1 MILQL
6 LSLIISASEA
16 SNTGE
21 EQRKYTTFKDLTK
34 TREFIDKS
42 LLIKFILDNHWHIY
56 IEAPPGFGKTANLQ
70 MLRDF
75 FALDVNSHGYSINA
89 AEILKTDETFQNIGK
104 RRKGLRN
111 TLAKRVS
118 FVSNTDSQSVPVSEN
133 VTKTFSVSTKS
144 LRNYDTFSKPP
155 LRILQES
162 PELFETQFARYPVL
176 FIDFGNMSTKSYQ
189 DYIRT
194 FKVMV
199 SKLFDQFKYLLKSNR
214 LSRSN
219 KDEYLLFRDQVTG
232 LSMNEVTLGGVKLA
246 GLLSAHHHR
255 KAIVLIDNFD
265 VPIREAL
272 LAPHLDIES
281 YREIAWSVSRMVK
294 GLTESR
300 FVHRTIVTGCLRI
313 EIADGLMHFHIFED
327 ESLHRYYGLTDYDVL
342 ELAKRSNGQKN
353 IAHVRNWYGGY
364 KTASKGHDIYNTR
377 STISYFKTGVLKPYR
392 FESIKFKT
400 LKTLL
405 AFRKLGRDVEEAF
418 DDKTRLCIRE
428 KISWRRFRRLR
439 RTIFSS
445 NQTVLHRSLF
455 LQILLD
461 HGFYTIQDG
470 NRLHVPNFEAMLDIK
485 NLIFDRGYYIDKLN
499 IPDQTIDSF
508 VQSIDRLS
516 GEDTSFH
523 NFFGAVT
530 ELFKNRIPRGARE
543 LAHTL
548 VTLVADARKFSLLRG
563 QETPESG
570 RQDVLVKR
578 STEIGIVIGILV
590 GSINEETLKPV
601 YHKSLQVFPD
611 CKFRVAILLGLKPQ
625 GAAGDLDILYAFDNR
640 TVVDSS
646 TYRYESRVTTLAAT
660 IIEKTGGRP

>member
-342 ELAKRSNGQKN
+342 ELAKRSDRKTN
-353 IAHVRNWYGGY
+353 IANIRKWYGGY
-364 KTASKGHDIYNTR
+364 KAVSKGQNIYKTR
-377 STISYFKTGVLKPYR
+377 SAMRYFKTGVLKSYR
-392 FESIKFKT
+392 FESIKFKS

-405 AFRKLGRDVEEAF
+405 DFKKLGRDVEDAF
-418 DDKTRLCIRE
+418 EDETQILIRPN
-428 KISWRRFRRLR
+428 IPQSLFDLLR

-445 NQTVLHRSLF
+445 NQTVLHRSLV

-461 HGFYTIQDG
+461 HGFYTVQDG

-485 NLIFDRGYYIDKLN
+485 NLIFDRGYYINKLN
-499 IPDQTIDSF
+499 IPGQIIDNF
-508 VQSIDRLS
+508 VESIERLT
-516 GEDTSFH
+516 GEKTSYD
-523 NFFGAVT
+523 NFLAAVT
-530 ELFKNRIPRGARE
+530 ELFKNCVPRGARE

-548 VTLVADARKFSLLRG
+548 VTLLADARKFSLIRG
-563 QETPESG
+563 QETPENG

-578 STEIGIVIGILV
+578 SPETGIVIG
-590 GSINEETLKPV
+590 SW
-601 YHKSLQVFPD
+601 
-611 CKFRVAILLGLKPQ
+611 LGRLMK
-625 GAAGDLDILYAFDNR
+625 R
-640 TVVDSS
+640 
-646 TYRYESRVTTLAAT
+646 R
-660 IIEKTGGRP
+660 